1 MIQGFGDRFNEA
13 LDPFLGLRS
22 MSVWEGKWRP
32 AAMKEVTDDSET
44 PSGFEPRSFA
54 GIGMT
59 CKLVEPISIDSISEW
74 EEIISDL
81 TSWGKVPDSSS
92 LSSVS
97 LSENDRGPI
106 ARLIGDSYWIAE
118 FLPWGSDGLLRRRID
133 ASSGICDSPCGGFS
147 WEGGDF
153 ILVWEESSVGDSSR
167 DVLVRALIDGD
178 RDTAKETLR
187 ECGTSLGRYHKH
199 VESARTTPPD
209 PNRWNDRVAG
219 IEELLRSHSVWR
231 VPHSRDSECMLGLG
245 DVGLA
250 DFHGGRIRIGRSRLH
265 SALFPAKCE
274 FPAIRD
280 LASVAHDLSRA
291 FYETESDLDIVEMR
305 SSLIEGWRSS
315 APENWSSDWVLYS
328 HRGGLAIWEYEQCL
342 LDVIEAVS
350 HQSGAP
356 QPATNLIG
364 YVPRYQK
371 RMFNNRT
378 FGALSMMAGSIGV
391 FSLISSFPPSAGEL
405 PIPIASIALSF
416 GLLKFYRSLSPAP
429 EIPFNRF
436 Y

>member
-1 MIQGFGDRFNEA
+1 
-13 LDPFLGLRS
+13 
-22 MSVWEGKWRP
+22 MSVWEKKWRP
-32 AAMKEVTDDSET
+32 AAMKEVIDESES

-59 CKLVEPISIDSISEW
+59 CKLVEPIPIDGISEW
-74 EEIISDL
+74 EEAISDL
-81 TSWGKVPDSSS
+81 TSWGKVPDPSS
-92 LSSVS
+92 LSSVL

-106 ARLIGDSYWIAE
+106 ARLSGDSNWIAE

-133 ASSGICDSPCGGFS
+133 ASSEVCDAPCGGFS
-147 WEGGDF
+147 WEGGDL
-153 ILVWEESSVGDSSR
+153 ILIWEESSTEESSR
-167 DVLVRALIDGD
+167 DALIRALIDGD
-178 RDTAKETLR
+178 HEAATQTLR
-187 ECGTSLGRYHKH
+187 ECGISLGRYHKH
-199 VESARTTPPD
+199 VEPVRTTPPD
-209 PNRWNDRVAG
+209 PNRWNARVAG
-219 IEELLRSHSVWR
+219 IEELLRSNSVWR

-250 DFHGGRIRIGRSRLH
+250 DFHGGRIRISRPRLH

-291 FYETESDLDIVEMR
+291 FYETESDLDIVELR

-315 APENWSSDWVLYS
+315 APENWSSDRVLYS

-356 QPATNLIG
+356 QPATGLIS

-391 FSLISSFPPSAGEL
+391 FSLISSFPPSAGEIPL
-405 PIPIASIALSF
+405 PIASIALSI
-416 GLLKFYRSLSPAP
+416 GLMRIYRGRSPPP

>member
-1 MIQGFGDRFNEA
+1 
-13 LDPFLGLRS
+13 
-22 MSVWEGKWRP
+22 MSVWERKWRP
-32 AAMKEVTDDSET
+32 AAMKEVIDESES

-59 CKLVEPISIDSISEW
+59 CKLVEPIPIDGISEW
-74 EEIISDL
+74 EEAISDL
-81 TSWGKVPDSSS
+81 TSWGKVPDPSS
-92 LSSVS
+92 LSSVL

-106 ARLIGDSYWIAE
+106 ARLSGDSNWIAE

-133 ASSGICDSPCGGFS
+133 ASSEVCDAPCGGFS
-147 WEGGDF
+147 WEGGDL
-153 ILVWEESSVGDSSR
+153 ILIWEESSTEESSR
-167 DVLVRALIDGD
+167 DALIRALIDGD
-178 RDTAKETLR
+178 HEAATQTLR
-187 ECGTSLGRYHKH
+187 ECGISLGRYHKH
-199 VESARTTPPD
+199 VEPVRTTPPD
-209 PNRWNDRVAG
+209 PNRWNARVAG
-219 IEELLRSHSVWR
+219 IEELLRSNSVWR

-250 DFHGGRIRIGRSRLH
+250 DFHGGRIRISRPRLH

-291 FYETESDLDIVEMR
+291 FYETESDLDIVELR
-305 SSLIEGWRSS
+305 SSLIEGWRST
-315 APENWSSDWVLYS
+315 APENWSSDRVLYS

-356 QPATNLIG
+356 QPATGLIS

-391 FSLISSFPPSAGEL
+391 FSLISSFPPSAGEIPL
-405 PIPIASIALSF
+405 PIASIALSI
-416 GLLKFYRSLSPAP
+416 GLMKIYRNRSPPP

>member
-13 LDPFLGLRS
+13 LDPILGPMNTS
-22 MSVWEGKWRP
+22 AWERKWRP
-32 AAMKEVTDDSET
+32 AAMKEVIDESES

-59 CKLVEPISIDSISEW
+59 CKLVEPIPIDGISEW
-74 EEIISDL
+74 EEAISDL
-81 TSWGKVPDSSS
+81 TSWGKVPDPSS
-92 LSSVS
+92 LSSVL

-106 ARLIGDSYWIAE
+106 ARLSGDSNWIAE

-133 ASSGICDSPCGGFS
+133 ASSEVCDAPCGGFS
-147 WEGGDF
+147 WEGGDL
-153 ILVWEESSVGDSSR
+153 ILIWEESSTEESSR
-167 DVLVRALIDGD
+167 DALIRALIDGD
-178 RDTAKETLR
+178 HEAATQTLR
-187 ECGTSLGRYHKH
+187 ECGISLGRYHKH
-199 VESARTTPPD
+199 VEPVRTTPPD
-209 PNRWNDRVAG
+209 PNRWNARVAG
-219 IEELLRSHSVWR
+219 IEELLRSNSVWR

-250 DFHGGRIRIGRSRLH
+250 DFHGGRIRISRPRLH

-291 FYETESDLDIVEMR
+291 FYETESDLDIVELR

-315 APENWSSDWVLYS
+315 APENWSSDRVLYS

-356 QPATNLIG
+356 QPATGLIS

-391 FSLISSFPPSAGEL
+391 FSLISSFPPSAGEIPL
-405 PIPIASIALSF
+405 PIASIALSI
-416 GLLKFYRSLSPAP
+416 GLMRIYRGRSPPP